1 MKLPTLISTFIALAI
16 LSASVSSTA
25 QTKVACIGDSI
36 TYGLTIDEREQNS
49 YPAVLQKLLGSSYEV
64 GNFGKSGATL
74 LRHGHRPYT
83 EQEEFRQVID
93 YKADIAVIHLG
104 INDTDPRNWPNYRDE
119 FVSDYLY
126 IINALKEANPKVRIM
141 IARMT
146 PITHNHPRFQ
156 SGTKQWHGEINSHIE
171 LISKIS
177 GTELIDF
184 HAPLYRHYNLIP
196 DSVHPNAEGAK
207 ILAHTVYSGITGDY
221 GGLQMPQTYSD
232 NMVLQREVPL
242 KIAGSANAGEN
253 VKVTLNGKTKHATA
267 DNRGKWNVTFEPM
280 KAGRNMKLSVSSA
293 ERKLAYENVAVGE
306 VWLCSGQSNMRFLL
320 NESSDMPDDESLAC
334 KDIRLFDMRG
344 RWNTNNVEWSASV
357 ADSVNRLQYFAD
369 ASWKVSSKETAHE
382 FSAVGYHFAKMLQDS
397 LKVPVG
403 IICNA
408 VGGATTESWVGRNTL
423 ETEFPAI
430 LNDWLGNDF
439 IQDWAR
445 GRAALNM
452 GAIKEGTKRH
462 PYEPCYLFETG
473 ILALDR
479 YPIKGVIWYQGES
492 NAHNFTTHERLFKL
506 LADSWRT
513 EWENPGMPIY
523 YVQLSS
529 LNRPSWGWFRDS
541 QRRLLDEVENTGMA
555 VCLDRGDSLDV
566 HPKMKADVGHRLAR
580 LALFND
586 YGYDIVPSGPLFEEA
601 YVGKGGIRV
610 EFEWADGLS
619 TSDGLKVRGFEL
631 AGEDEI
637 FYPAEAEIAG
647 DAVILRA
654 DDVKN
659 PMHVRYAW
667 APYTTA
673 NLVNAD
679 GLPASTFRSAIS
691 R

>member
-1 MKLPTLISTFIALAI
+1 MKRILLIPILALLQLIS
-16 LSASVSSTA
+16 SAGLQA
-25 QTKVACIGDSI
+25 QIKVACIGDSI
-36 TYGLTIDEREQNS
+36 TYGLTIEDRENNS
-49 YPAVLQKLLGSSYEV
+49 YPSVLQKMLGDSYTV

-83 EQEEFRQVID
+83 EQEEYRQAID
-93 YKADIAVIHLG
+93 FKADIAVIHLG

-126 IINALKEANPKVRIM
+126 IINALKEANPKVRIIM
-141 IARMT
+141 ARMT
-146 PITHNHPRFQ
+146 PITHDHPRFQ
-156 SGTKQWHGEINSHIE
+156 SGTKQWHGEINRSIE
-171 LISKIS
+171 LTAKAA
-177 GTELIDF
+177 GAELIDF
-184 HAPLYRHYNLIP
+184 HEPLYPYYNLIP

-207 ILAHTVYSGITGDY
+207 ILAKTVYGGITGDY
-221 GGLQMPQTYSD
+221 GGLQMPQTYGD
-232 NMVLQREVPL
+232 NMVLQRGVPL
-242 KIAGSANAGEN
+242 RIAGRADAGMK
-253 VKVTLNGKTKHATA
+253 VKVTLDGKTRQATA
-267 DNRGKWNVTFEPM
+267 DNRGEWEVVFDPM
-280 KAGRNMKLSVSSA
+280 KAGRNMKMTISSCG
-293 ERKLAYENVAVGE
+293 RKLVYKNVAVGE
-306 VWLCSGQSNMRFLL
+306 VWLCSGQSNMRFQL
-320 NESSDMPDDESLAC
+320 NESSDMPDTESLSC
-334 KDIRLFDMRG
+334 EDIRLFDMRG
-344 RWNTNNVEWSASV
+344 RWNTNHEVWSASV

-369 ASWKVSSKETAHE
+369 ASWKVSSKESARE

-408 VGGATTESWVGRNTL
+408 VGGATTESWVDRNTL

-430 LNDWLGNDF
+430 LKDWLHNDF

-445 GRAALNM
+445 GRGALNM
-452 GAIKEGTKRH
+452 DAIKKGAKRH

-473 ILALDR
+473 ILPLDS

-492 NAHNFTTHERLFKL
+492 NAHNFTAHEKLFKL
-506 LADSWRT
+506 LADSWRA
-513 EWENPGMPIY
+513 EWENPEMPIY

-541 QRRLLDEVENTGMA
+541 QRRLLDEIENVGMA
-555 VCLDRGDSLDV
+555 VCHDRGDSLDV
-566 HPKMKADVGHRLAR
+566 HPRMKADVGHRLAR

-586 YGYDIVPSGPLFEEA
+586 YGYDVVPSGPLFEEA
-601 YVGKGGIRV
+601 SAEKGCVRV
-610 EFEWADGLS
+610 EFGWAGGLM
-619 TSDGLKVRGFEL
+619 TSDGLEIRGFEL

-647 DAVILRA
+647 DAVLVRA

-659 PMHVRYAW
+659 PMYVRYAW
-667 APYTTA
+667 TPYTTA